1 MSSSEPP
8 SEQISVISLND
19 SAEEIP
25 LGPDG
30 QPLTKNA
37 LKKIQKEKEKA
48 EKAAKRAALE
58 AEQKA
63 ARELANID
71 HATAN
76 YGTKPMIQSTER
88 SGIER
93 IQLSSLT
100 AGDNGREVVFRA
112 RMQNARIQGAKMCFL
127 VLRQQSDSI
136 QAVMTVNTD
145 GSVSKQMVKWS
156 SAINAESIVL
166 VYGVVRKTPE
176 PVTSASLSDVEVHV
190 SKLFVIAAAEPVLP
204 IQFEDASRSFKE
216 VEDGEGRYPTVSLST
231 RLDNRVIDLRTLS
244 NQAIFRISSGVC
256 MLFKEYLLQKGFT
269 EVHTPKLI
277 AAASEGG
284 ANVFKVTYFKSDAYL
299 AQSPQLYKQMLIA
312 GDFERVFEIAPVF
325 RAENS
330 QTHRHMTEFTGL
342 DLEMAFEEHYHEV
355 IEVLESLFVFIF
367 NGLRERFAKEIA
379 IVREQYPV
387 EEFKIPKDGKVLRI
401 KFKEGIAMLREAGY
415 DVPELEDLSTEMER
429 NLGRLVLAKYDTD
442 FYVMDKFPLAVRPF
456 YTMPDPEDENY
467 SNSYDFFMRGE
478 EILSGAQR
486 VHNSEFL
493 TERLKS
499 LGMDPKTPGLDDYVD
514 AFRYG
519 APPHAG
525 GGIGLERV
533 VFLWLGLQNIRRASA
548 FPRDPIRLRP

>member
-1 MSSSEPP
+1 
-8 SEQISVISLND
+8 
-19 SAEEIP
+19 
-25 LGPDG
+25 
-30 QPLTKNA
+30 
-37 LKKIQKEKEKA
+37 
-48 EKAAKRAALE
+48 
-58 AEQKA
+58 
-63 ARELANID
+63 
-71 HATAN
+71 
-76 YGTKPMIQSTER
+76 MIQSTER

-166 VYGVVRKTPE
+166 VYGVIRKTPE
-176 PVTSASLSDVEVHV
+176 PVTSASLSDVEVHI

-330 QTHRHMTEFTGL
+330 QTHRHMTEVCA
-342 DLEMAFEEHYHEV
+342 M
-355 IEVLESLFVFIF
+355 FI
-367 NGLRERFAKEIA
+367 
-379 IVREQYPV
+379 
-387 EEFKIPKDGKVLRI
+387 
-401 KFKEGIAMLREAGY
+401 
-415 DVPELEDLSTEMER
+415 
-429 NLGRLVLAKYDTD
+429 
-442 FYVMDKFPLAVRPF
+442 
-456 YTMPDPEDENY
+456 
-467 SNSYDFFMRGE
+467 
-478 EILSGAQR
+478 
-486 VHNSEFL
+486 
-493 TERLKS
+493 
-499 LGMDPKTPGLDDYVD
+499 TP
-514 AFRYG
+514 
-519 APPHAG
+519 H
-525 GGIGLERV
+525 
-533 VFLWLGLQNIRRASA
+533 
-548 FPRDPIRLRP
+548 